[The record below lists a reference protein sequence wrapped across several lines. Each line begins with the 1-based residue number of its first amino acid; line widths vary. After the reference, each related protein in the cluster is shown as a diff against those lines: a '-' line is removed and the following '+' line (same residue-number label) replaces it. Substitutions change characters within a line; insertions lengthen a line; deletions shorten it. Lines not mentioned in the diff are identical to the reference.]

1 MAQLRPVAS
10 FASASV
16 SPPRLAT
23 RGVAKRFGSTLAV
36 DGVDFV
42 VAPGEVRALVGENG
56 AGKSTLMRLLSGAL
70 RPDAGEIL
78 LDGRPFRPK
87 SPFEARAEGVVMV
100 YQELSLAPHL
110 TVAENLFLGME
121 PARFGVLRRSEAE
134 ERASRALESL
144 EHPDIRADVGVRSL
158 SIAERQIVEIARALI
173 LDARVLILD
182 EPTSSLARP
191 DVEKLFRLIS
201 RLKQRGLA
209 VIYISHFLE
218 EVREVADTYSVLRDG
233 RSVGEGVI
241 AETPLE
247 EIVRL
252 MVGREIRELFPRSTR
267 ERGEVVLV
275 VEGLRGRVVP
285 RSASFELRRGE
296 VLGIAG
302 LMGAGRTEM
311 VRAIFGLDPVR
322 SGRIR
327 VGAHLGLGV
336 ARPRARL
343 RQGMGLLSEDRAHEG
358 IAALRTVGEN
368 MTLSRLEGLGP
379 AGLVFPRRME
389 RAAERFIED
398 LEIQCRGPRQRVSEL
413 SGGNQQK
420 VALARLLYHDLDVL
434 LLDEPTRGIDVGSK
448 AAIYRLVDDLAVRG
462 KAVVLISSYLP
473 ELLGMADRIA
483 VMSRGELGPARLVG
497 DVDEESIMSACTGR
511 DASASA

>member
-1 MAQLRPVAS
+1 MAQLIASDAVAS
-10 FASASV
+10 PSRA
-16 SPPRLAT
+16 RLIT
-23 RGVAKRFGSTLAV
+23 RGVVKRFGSTLAV
-36 DGVDFV
+36 DGVDFA

-70 RPDAGEIL
+70 QPDAGEIL
-78 LDGRPFRPK
+78 LDGRPFRPR
-87 SPFEARAEGVVMV
+87 SPFDAREQGVVMV

-121 PARFGVLRRSEAE
+121 PARLGVLRRPEARD
-134 ERASRALESL
+134 RAARALESL
-144 EHPDIRADVGVRSL
+144 EHPEIRPDARVQSL

-191 DVEKLFRLIS
+191 DVEKLFRLIV
-201 RLKQRGLA
+201 RLKDRDLA
-209 VIYISHFLE
+209 IIYISHFLE
-218 EVREVADTYSVLRDG
+218 EVQEIADTYSVLRDG

-241 AETPLE
+241 AGTPLE
-247 EIVRL
+247 GIVRL
-252 MVGREIRELFPRSTR
+252 MVGREIRELFPRSR
-267 ERGEVVLV
+267 RNPGDVVLSV
-275 VEGLRGRVVP
+275 AGIRGGSLP

-302 LMGAGRTEM
+302 LMGGGRTEM

-322 SGRIR
+322 AGTIR
-327 VGAHLGLGV
+327 VGAHVGW
-336 ARPRARL
+336 ASPRARL
-343 RQGMGLLSEDRAHEG
+343 RQGVGLLSEDRKHEG
-358 IAALRTVGEN
+358 LAAVRSIGEN
-368 MTLSRLEGLGP
+368 LTLSCLEGLGP
-379 AGLVFPRRME
+379 GGLVFPSRRE
-389 RAAERFIED
+389 RAAQRFIDE
-398 LEIQCRGPRQRVSEL
+398 LEIQCRGPRQRVSDL

-448 AAIYRLVDDLAVRG
+448 AAIYRLIDELAMRG

-483 VMSRGELGPARLVG
+483 VMARGELGPARPVG
-497 DVDEESIMSACTGR
+497 EWDEEGIMSACTGQE
-511 DASASA
+511 ASAPS